1 MGKLYGFSFTKDL
14 TTKFCFSFL
23 TFHLGEVMKK
33 SFRCTVIL
41 ILGYLAVVL
50 VIASSIVSAQEVQ
63 RIKPEELKRL
73 MENKAD
79 IVVVDNQPKGA
90 YDMEHIPGAVNFPWA
105 MQIKLPINLPR
116 NKVLI
121 LYCACSHEEDS
132 TDVANQLMEF
142 GYHNV
147 KLLEGGWLRW
157 VELGY
162 PIEKK

>member
-1 MGKLYGFSFTKDL
+1 
-14 TTKFCFSFL
+14 
-23 TFHLGEVMKK
+23 
-33 SFRCTVIL
+33 L
-41 ILGYLAVVL
+41 IE
-50 VIASSIVSAQEVQ
+50 S
-63 RIKPEELKRL
+63 
-73 MENKAD
+73 KAD

-116 NKVLI
+116 NKMLI

>member
-1 MGKLYGFSFTKDL
+1 
-14 TTKFCFSFL
+14 
-23 TFHLGEVMKK
+23 MKK
-33 SFRCTVIL
+33 LFRGTVSL

-50 VIASSIVSAQEVQ
+50 VITSSISSAQEVKS
-63 RIKPEELKRL
+63 IEPEELKRL

-116 NKVLI
+116 NKMLI

>member
-1 MGKLYGFSFTKDL
+1 
-14 TTKFCFSFL
+14 
-23 TFHLGEVMKK
+23 MKK

-50 VIASSIVSAQEVQ
+50 VITSSILSAQEVQ
-63 RIKPEELKRL
+63 RIKPEELKKL

-105 MQIKLPINLPR
+105 MHIKGPVNLPR